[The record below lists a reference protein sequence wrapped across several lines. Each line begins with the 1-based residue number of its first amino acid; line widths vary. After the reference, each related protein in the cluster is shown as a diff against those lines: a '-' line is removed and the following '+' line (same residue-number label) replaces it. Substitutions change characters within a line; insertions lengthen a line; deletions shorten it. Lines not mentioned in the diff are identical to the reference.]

1 MASVS
6 SMEFKKYIIL
16 KLVRTFYLRL
26 FIQGILPCEKKQ
38 TNKQPEL
45 LWNSRAKWYLSGS
58 QNFNSKFL
66 PQIEKLHFKLIF
78 LEVTFTFLKQNRKC
92 QWQNGINIVSKYMVY
107 HQSLFFLSL
116 FKRENKGSDIN
127 DQKQGWCS
135 ILPLSF
141 GFLLIAVS
149 SPASK

>member
-6 SMEFKKYIIL
+6 SMELKKNITL

-26 FIQGILPCEKKQ
+26 FIQGILPCEKEKQ
-38 TNKQPEL
+38 QPEL
-45 LWNSRAKWYLSGS
+45 LWNSPAKWYLSGS
-58 QNFNSKFL
+58 QNFNSRSL
-66 PQIEKLHFKLIF
+66 PQIEKLDFKLIF
-78 LEVTFTFLKQNRKC
+78 LGVTVTFLKQNREC
-92 QWQNGINIVSKYMVY
+92 QWQNAINIVSKYVVY

-116 FKRENKGSDIN
+116 FKRENKGSDMN

-141 GFLLIAVS
+141 GFLLIVVS